1 MCISLKLHA
10 VYEAFN
16 NVDLVPSTLPDADRT
31 LFNTVKR
38 TMDGS
43 DVSSATS
50 YTLDSS
56 QTKTKYKKRKL
67 QYHQAKKRAT
77 RELMRALKDPTIVLI
92 ADWLKVRGTL
102 RKWTRVFCVLKPG
115 LFIIYKNQ
123 KTHKHGHWIGT
134 VLLNCCELI
143 ERPSKKGGFCF
154 KLFHPLDQSIWAA
167 RGPKGE
173 AFGAVTQ
180 PLPTSYLICR
190 SPSDESGRCWMDGLE
205 MALKCNRLLMKT
217 LHNQWLQ
224 DCSGIVVEDGFE
236 DKAMKES
243 NYSVDPEDEEEA
255 ISEMEE
261 ADLVEKVIQ
270 ETVYVSAPPEVFGAS
285 GESEQVEEVAEE
297 NKSLI
302 WTLMKQVRPGM
313 DLSKVVLPT
322 FILEPRSFLEKLAD
336 YYYHADLLS
345 EAAKENDPYKRMQ
358 LVLKFYLSGFY
369 KKPKGLKKPYNPI
382 LGEVF
387 RCYWYDPSTDS
398 RTFYIAEQ
406 VSHHPPISAFFV
418 TNRKSGFNISGTILA
433 KSKYYGNSLSAI
445 MCGGARIT
453 LLNRGENYIVTLPY
467 AHCKGLVLGTLSME
481 LGGSVSLTCDRTS
494 YSALIEFKLRP
505 FFGRS
510 DCINMLSGKI
520 MLGKET
526 LADIS
531 GRWDD
536 TIYITDKQ
544 TNETNILWG
553 PIEVAVAHRL
563 KRSDV
568 DFDVQEEFE
577 SSKLWIKVTEA
588 IKACDQEWAT
598 IEKTKVEELQR
609 QKAKDLADKGKIH
622 QTRLFDLDTNSNMW
636 IYRHADY
643 RPWDIQNDLFQ
654 YECDFIIQTKAL
666 HKTPIVKSN
675 SVRSLNS
682 LAVSNMKDEEDWT
695 DGEETPSDASLI
707 ITKEEEE
714 EELGENDAVCK
725 NSTVILNEVR
735 AVAKLVKELNDR
747 MNTIS
752 SDMLFLRSKLISGD
766 ARWFWFGNSDC
777 LSTATTIVVVAVGL
791 AALILAAVVFACGW
805 LFCIRQLYSGNQVR
819 YHKVIFLFSIT
830 FCLSCTMF
838 ELIIFEILNF
848 LESSVRY
855 YYLKLT
861 LYLLLLLLILVIP
874 FSIAQYTLRN
884 IRIIRESFVN
894 LLSGISW
901 LLFLYGFW
909 KFGFPFPALSSRFGI
924 FSIENIISRVGVI
937 GVTVM
942 AMLSGFGAVNCPYTY
957 MSYFMQNITDSDVR
971 NMERRYLKTIDMIL
985 TKKKKLLLERR
996 GYTSVESQANWLKLV
1011 ASSILSSSEGS
1022 GALLEEE
1029 INYLEEAARQLLTEI
1044 MEMNDMKR
1052 RLLYSKT
1059 LRGRYFDFLGYFFS
1073 IYCVLKLIMATVNII
1088 FDRVGKVDPVTRGI
1102 EISVHLMGFDFDV
1115 KFWTQHISFIL
1126 VGVIAVTSVRG
1137 LLITI
1142 SKLFSIVSS
1151 DKWSNIVC
1159 LLLSEVMGMY
1169 FVSSVLLIR
1178 MSMPAEYRSIITDVL
1193 GELKF
1198 NFYHRWFDVIFLV
1211 SGLSSIFFLYMAR
1224 KKYIPDKGD

>member
-1 MCISLKLHA
+1 
-10 VYEAFN
+10 
-16 NVDLVPSTLPDADRT
+16 
-31 LFNTVKR
+31 
-38 TMDGS
+38 
-43 DVSSATS
+43 
-50 YTLDSS
+50 
-56 QTKTKYKKRKL
+56 
-67 QYHQAKKRAT
+67 
-77 RELMRALKDPTIVLI
+77 
-92 ADWLKVRGTL
+92 
-102 RKWTRVFCVLKPG
+102 
-115 LFIIYKNQ
+115 
-123 KTHKHGHWIGT
+123 
-134 VLLNCCELI
+134 
-143 ERPSKKGGFCF
+143 
-154 KLFHPLDQSIWAA
+154 
-167 RGPKGE
+167 
-173 AFGAVTQ
+173 
-180 PLPTSYLICR
+180 
-190 SPSDESGRCWMDGLE
+190 
-205 MALKCNRLLMKT
+205 
-217 LHNQWLQ
+217 
-224 DCSGIVVEDGFE
+224 
-236 DKAMKES
+236 
-243 NYSVDPEDEEEA
+243 
-255 ISEMEE
+255 
-261 ADLVEKVIQ
+261 
-270 ETVYVSAPPEVFGAS
+270 
-285 GESEQVEEVAEE
+285 
-297 NKSLI
+297 
-302 WTLMKQVRPGM
+302 
-313 DLSKVVLPT
+313 
-322 FILEPRSFLEKLAD
+322 
-336 YYYHADLLS
+336 
-345 EAAKENDPYKRMQ
+345 
-358 LVLKFYLSGFY
+358 
-369 KKPKGLKKPYNPI
+369 
-382 LGEVF
+382 
-387 RCYWYDPSTDS
+387 
-398 RTFYIAEQ
+398 
-406 VSHHPPISAFFV
+406 
-418 TNRKSGFNISGTILA
+418 
-433 KSKYYGNSLSAI
+433 
-445 MCGGARIT
+445 
-453 LLNRGENYIVTLPY
+453 
-467 AHCKGLVLGTLSME
+467 
-481 LGGSVSLTCDRTS
+481 
-494 YSALIEFKLRP
+494 
-505 FFGRS
+505 
-510 DCINMLSGKI
+510 
-520 MLGKET
+520 
-526 LADIS
+526 
-531 GRWDD
+531 
-536 TIYITDKQ
+536 
-544 TNETNILWG
+544 
-553 PIEVAVAHRL
+553 
-563 KRSDV
+563 
-568 DFDVQEEFE
+568 
-577 SSKLWIKVTEA
+577 
-588 IKACDQEWAT
+588 
-598 IEKTKVEELQR
+598 
-609 QKAKDLADKGKIH
+609 
-622 QTRLFDLDTNSNMW
+622 
-636 IYRHADY
+636 
-643 RPWDIQNDLFQ
+643 
-654 YECDFIIQTKAL
+654 
-666 HKTPIVKSN
+666 
-675 SVRSLNS
+675 
-682 LAVSNMKDEEDWT
+682 
-695 DGEETPSDASLI
+695 
-707 ITKEEEE
+707 
-714 EELGENDAVCK
+714 
-725 NSTVILNEVR
+725 LNEVR

-766 ARWFWFGNSDC
+766 ARWFWFSNSDC
-777 LSTATTIVVVAVGL
+777 WSTATTVVSTADRLWELDLTVFFYILPKHWFSRAVGYFVSDNCTVE
-791 AALILAAVVFACGW
+791 IKYGT
-805 LFCIRQLYSGNQVR
+805 VR

-848 LESSVRY
+848 LESSIRY

-901 LLFLYGFW
+901 LLFFYGFW

-996 GYTSVESQANWLKLV
+996 GYTSVESQANWLRLV
-1011 ASSILSSSEGS
+1011 ASSIISSSEGS

-1073 IYCVLKLIMATVNII
+1073 IYCVSKLIMATVNII

-1224 KKYIPDKGD
+1224 KKYIPDKAVGRSIRFGQKVQLPLTKSVPSGADVLVGIFDSGPLGADFFQQFCGLLGRQIVLGFQQQLFVQSDTHRRSIFATFAADQHAGVVDQTTQAHRLVQNVDIFELRLFNLIFELVEFRLDRIVAIRLG